1 MMSLSAIA
9 KLDTEMKNNSAYIL
23 RKKQYLK
30 QKTLFLRKVVCFV
43 LIITATLFNGS
54 LFAAELEK
62 VLISQ
67 LPSNKVQ
74 INLKTFSGKIPEP
87 KVFKTQK
94 PARLVFDFP
103 GLKSSL
109 EKTDFLVNIGA
120 VTSLKVVEV
129 SDRTRFVMSLTKTVP
144 YQITEVDGQFS
155 IVVDS
160 VSIVKNNKAE
170 TKPFAK
176 KPDIAS
182 TNKINNIDFRRTT
195 KSGGKV
201 VIKLSNPDTVV
212 NVGQKDGELLVD
224 FSNVLLDS
232 SLEKRLDVTDFATPV
247 SSIDTFQNG
256 ENVRM
261 VISPSQEY
269 QQISFQNN
277 DIFTVILDPI
287 VEEEKEEKSDLVDE
301 NGFSGERLSLNFQR
315 LEVRSALSVISDFTG
330 LNIIASDDVEGELTL
345 NLKDVP
351 WDQALDVILE
361 SKGLAKRQKGNV
373 IWVAPARRIAEF
385 EEQQLELAQASQA
398 LEPLVSEVLNIN
410 YANAIELRDVILGE
424 TEDRNRR
431 DDGNDDTDERPV
443 IFLQPEGNGSVQE
456 VGGSEGSSLLTVTAD
471 ERTNSLIVTT
481 TRTNMVAIKALIAE
495 LDRPVK
501 QVMVETRIVNASDT
515 FSRELGAR
523 LGFTRL
529 TENVRGPNGSNL
541 GTTSVSG
548 SVASANA
555 AQQSIIDGGDV
566 FANTTPGG
574 LNVDLGANGVNGF
587 NPAATA
593 FSLFRAGTG
602 FANIINLELS
612 ALEGSGRGK
621 VISSPRLV
629 TANQQPAEI
638 RTGET
643 RFVDIQNNEGNT
655 VSEARDAFLSLNVT
669 PQISPDDNLILDV
682 EISQDF
688 FLVDDS
694 IQRNN
699 IQTQVTVENGETVII
714 GGIYQENKSSQVT
727 KVPFLGDI
735 PYLGNLFKQRSNT
748 NTRTE
753 LLIFLTPRIIDG
765 KVTLN

>member
-1 MMSLSAIA
+1 
-9 KLDTEMKNNSAYIL
+9 MKNNSAYIL
-23 RKKQYLK
+23 RNNQYFKQRTLSLK
-30 QKTLFLRKVVCFV
+30 RVVCFA
-43 LIITATLFNGS
+43 LIIMITLFNGS
-54 LFAAELEK
+54 LFAVELEN

-67 LPSNKVQ
+67 LPSNKIQ
-74 INLKTFSGKIPEP
+74 INLKTSSGEIPEP

-94 PARLVFDFP
+94 PARVVFDFP

-109 EKTDFLVNIGA
+109 EKTDFIVNKGA

-129 SDRTRFVMSLTKTVP
+129 SDRTRFVLSLTRTVP
-144 YQITEVDGQFS
+144 FNVTEIDGQFA
-155 IVVDS
+155 IVVDP
-160 VSIVKNNKAE
+160 VSIARNNEAE

-176 KPDIAS
+176 QPEIVSAR
-182 TNKINNIDFRRTT
+182 KINSIDFRRTPN
-195 KSGGKV
+195 SGGKV
-201 VIKLSNPDTVV
+201 VIKLSDPDTVV
-212 NVGQKDGELLVD
+212 NLGQKDGEVLVD
-224 FSNVLLDS
+224 FRGASIDS

-247 SSIDTFQNG
+247 SVIDTFQNG

-261 VISPSQEY
+261 IISPSQEF

-277 DIFTVILDPI
+277 DIFTIILDPI
-287 VEEEKEEKSDLVDE
+287 IEEEKEEESDLVDE
-301 NGFSGERLSLNFQR
+301 NGFTGERLSLNFQR
-315 LEVRSALSVISDFTG
+315 LEIRSALSVISDFTG
-330 LNIIASDDVEGELTL
+330 LNIIVSDDVEGELTL

-351 WDQALDVILE
+351 WDQALEVILDA
-361 SKGLAKRQKGNV
+361 KGLAKRQKGNV
-373 IWVAPARRIAEF
+373 IWVAPARRITEF
-385 EEQQLELAQASQA
+385 EQQQLEAAQATAA
-398 LEPLVSEVLNIN
+398 LEPLISEVININ
-410 YANAIELRDVILGE
+410 FANAEDLRDVILGE
-424 TEDRNRR
+424 TRDRDRDRQNGNGTTED
-431 DDGNDDTDERPV
+431 RPV

-456 VGGSEGSSLLTVTAD
+456 VGGSDGSATLNITAD

-481 TRTNMVAIKALIAE
+481 SRANLVAVKALIAE
-495 LDRPVK
+495 LDRPVR

-529 TENVRGPNGSNL
+529 NENARGLGSGSNL
-541 GTTSVSG
+541 GNTSFSG
-548 SVASANA
+548 SIDSANA
-555 AQQSIIDGGDV
+555 AQQSLIDGTDV
-566 FANTTPGG
+566 FGSSTPGG

-593 FSLFRAGTG
+593 FSLFRAGSG

-612 ALEGSGRGK
+612 ALEGSGQGK

-629 TANQQPAEI
+629 TANQQSAEI

-643 RFVDIQNNEGNT
+643 RFVDIQNNDGNT

-669 PQISPDDNLILDV
+669 PQISPDDNIILDV

-699 IQTQVTVENGETVII
+699 IETQVTVENGETVII
-714 GGIYQENKSSQVT
+714 GGIYQENKSTQVT

-735 PYLGNLFKQRSNT
+735 PYLGNLFKQRSRT
-748 NTRTE
+748 DTRTE